1 MIINALCTVM
11 INNVLCM
18 VMMIM
23 YCVWFMVSIEI
34 FELLHEM
41 MGLTL

>member
-11 INNVLCM
+11 IINVLCM

-34 FELLHEM
+34 FELLQ
-41 MGLTL
+41 

>member
-1 MIINALCTVM
+1 MMINVLCTVM
-11 INNVLCM
+11 IINVLCM

-23 YCVWFMVSIEI
+23 YCVWFVVSIEI

-41 MGLTL
+41 MGLIL